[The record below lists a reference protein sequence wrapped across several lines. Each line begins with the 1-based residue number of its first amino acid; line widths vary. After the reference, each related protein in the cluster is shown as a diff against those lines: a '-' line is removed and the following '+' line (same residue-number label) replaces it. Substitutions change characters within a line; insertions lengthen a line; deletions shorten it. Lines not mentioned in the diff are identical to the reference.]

1 MPRISTTVLFT
12 LAILLATVWVFP
24 ASAASLHGIA
34 KKGER
39 IFNKNCVACHQA
51 DAIGKPGVAPSLTN
65 PQLLSIASDKFLFE
79 TISKGRRGTAMPAWG
94 EELGKKKIKAVIAYL
109 RSHAKGPNR
118 STEVN
123 AERRSM
129 GNAKLGKVWFQGI
142 CAHCHGIYGQGYAA
156 DGSGTAIGGPDF
168 LRLASDGFIRETIM
182 YGRDGTRM
190 RPFHNS
196 AALANLSKSEI
207 DDVIKYMRTLRIPE
221 DL

>member
-1 MPRISTTVLFT
+1 MPRIRTVVPFA
-12 LAILLATVWVFP
+12 LALLLAVVWAVP
-24 ASAASLHGIA
+24 ASASSLHGIA
-34 KKGER
+34 KKGKR
-39 IFNKNCVACHQA
+39 IFDANCVACHQA

-65 PQLLSIASDKFLFE
+65 PQLLAIASDKFLFE
-79 TISKGRRGTAMPAWG
+79 TISKGREGTPMPAWG
-94 EELGKKKIKAVIAYL
+94 DQLGKKKIKAVIAYL

-118 STEVN
+118 SKEVN

-129 GNAKLGKVWFQGI
+129 GNAQLGKVWFQGI

-156 DGSGTAIGGPDF
+156 DGSGTAIGGKDF

-182 YGRDGTRM
+182 FGRDNTRM

-196 AALANLSKSEI
+196 AALANLNKSEI
-207 DDVIKYMRTLRIPE
+207 DDIIKYMRTLRIPE